1 MASSPASKPAAPP
14 AEADE
19 GALSRVLGSIER
31 VGNKLPDPFMLF
43 VYLLVAF
50 AILSTLVA
58 ALGVTVA
65 IPGSDEV
72 LPVRAAFSGEGALF
86 LLENMV
92 ENFVGFPPLGTVLV
106 ILLGVGLAE
115 RTGLLESVVRAAF
128 SGAPRWLLPYAVAFV
143 GVNANI
149 ASDASFVV
157 VPPLAALV
165 FLAAG
170 RHPVA
175 GLICGFASVGA
186 GYSAGVFIAS
196 IDALL
201 SGITTV
207 AADALPASES
217 ITVTPVDNYFFSA
230 VSAIVLPLI
239 AGFLTDKVVEPRLGP
254 YEPVSRRGAD
264 VDAADSA
271 ETDRDPV
278 GRDTA
283 AGGVVQGDAQ
293 DGAEPEHRLPPRAR
307 RGLRITGVVV
317 LLYAA
322 IVAGSALLPES
333 VLRNEGG
340 GFIPSP
346 LLSSVVPI
354 VFGFFLVAGLAYGI
368 SVGTI
373 RSTRDVPRLMT
384 EAIRDLAGYIVLI
397 FAAAQFIALFQW
409 SNMGALIAVRG
420 ADLLQG
426 IGLTGFLAIAGF
438 VILASLLNLFII
450 SGSAMWALLAP
461 VFIPLFFLLGYE
473 PAFVQAAF
481 RIGDSATQIIT
492 PMNPYLLV
500 LLGFVRRYEPDAGLG
515 TLISRLIVY
524 VVPFWVV
531 WMGLLGLFVLLDL
544 PIGPGIHMMR

>member
-1 MASSPASKPAAPP
+1 MASSPASKPTAPP
-14 AEADE
+14 SEAKE
-19 GALSRVLGSIER
+19 GALSRLLGNIER

-43 VYLLVAF
+43 VYLFAVF

-65 IPGSDEV
+65 IPGADE
-72 LPVRAAFSGEGALF
+72 LPVRAALSGEGLLF

-128 SGAPRWLLPYAVAFV
+128 SNAPRWLLPYAVAFV
-143 GVNANI
+143 GVSANI

-201 SGITTV
+201 SGISTV

-217 ITVTPVDNYFFSA
+217 VTVTPVDNYFFSA
-230 VSAIVLPLI
+230 ASAIVLPVI

-254 YEPVSRRGAD
+254 YEPVSRHDAD
-264 VDAADSA
+264 DADDAD
-271 ETDRDPV
+271 
-278 GRDTA
+278 
-283 AGGVVQGDAQ
+283 VVQGEAQ
-293 DGAEPEHRLPPRAR
+293 DSGADAEHRLSPQAR

-317 LLYAA
+317 LVYAV
-322 IVAGSALLPES
+322 IVVGGALLPAS
-333 VLRNEGG
+333 VLRNEDG

-373 RSTRDVPRLMT
+373 RSTGDVPRLMT
-384 EAIRDLAGYIVLI
+384 EAVRDLAGYIVLI

-420 ADLLQG
+420 ADLLQSV
-426 IGLTGFLAIAGF
+426 GLTGFVAIVGF
-438 VILASLLNLFII
+438 VLLASLLNLFII
-450 SGSAMWALLAP
+450 SGSAMWSLLAP
-461 VFIPLFFLLGYE
+461 VFIPLFFLLGFE

-531 WMGLLGLFVLLDL
+531 WVGLLGIFVLFNL
-544 PIGPGIHMMR
+544 PIGPGIQMMR

>member
-1 MASSPASKPAAPP
+1 MASSPVSKPAAPSSK
-14 AEADE
+14 ASE
-19 GALSRVLGSIER
+19 GVMSRILGSIER

-43 VYLLVAF
+43 IYLLVVF
-50 AILSTLVA
+50 AIVSTLVA

-72 LPVRAAFSGEGALF
+72 VPVRAAFSSEGALF

-128 SGAPRWLLPYAVAFV
+128 SSAPRWMLAYAVAFV
-143 GVNANI
+143 GVSANI

-165 FLAAG
+165 FLSAG

-186 GYSAGVFIAS
+186 GYSAGLFIAS
-196 IDALL
+196 GDALL
-201 SGITTV
+201 SGISTV

-239 AGFLTDKVVEPRLGP
+239 AGFLTDRVVEPRLGH
-254 YEPVSRRGAD
+254 YEPVSRHRAA
-264 VDAADSA
+264 DAA
-271 ETDRDPV
+271 V
-278 GRDTA
+278 GRDVA
-283 AGGVVQGDAQ
+283 AGNVVQGDVQ
-293 DGAEPEHRLPPRAR
+293 DSGAKAEHRLASREL

-317 LLYAA
+317 LVYAV
-322 IVAGSALLPES
+322 IVVGSALLPAS
-333 VLRNEGG
+333 VLRNENG

-346 LLSSVVPI
+346 LLSSVVPL

-426 IGLTGFLAIAGF
+426 IGLTGFPAIVGF
-438 VILASLLNLFII
+438 VLLASLLNLFII
-450 SGSAMWALLAP
+450 SGSAMWSLLAP
-461 VFIPLFFLLGYE
+461 VFVPLFFLLGYE

-531 WMGLLGLFVLLDL
+531 WVGLLGLFVLFDL
-544 PIGPGIHMMR
+544 PIGPGIYMLR

>member
-1 MASSPASKPAAPP
+1 MASSPVTTPP
-14 AEADE
+14 EAGE
-19 GALSRVLGSIER
+19 GVLSRVLGSIER
-31 VGNKLPDPFMLF
+31 AGNKLPDPFMLF
-43 VYLLVAF
+43 VYLFAAF
-50 AILSTLVA
+50 AILSTIVA
-58 ALGVTVA
+58 ALGVTIE
-65 IPGSDEV
+65 IPGAEEA
-72 LPVRAAFSGEGALF
+72 LPVRAAFSGEGLLF

-128 SGAPRWLLPYAVAFV
+128 SKAPRWLLPYAVAFV

-201 SGITTV
+201 SGISTV

-230 VSAIVLPLI
+230 ASAIVLPLI
-239 AGFLTDKVVEPRLGP
+239 AGFLTDKVVEPRLGR
-254 YEPVSRRGAD
+254 YEPVSRHNAESAEGAD
-264 VDAADSA
+264 TDRDAADRNA
-271 ETDRDPV
+271 
-278 GRDTA
+278 A
-283 AGGVVQGDAQ
+283 AGDVVQGDAQ
-293 DGAEPEHRLPPRAR
+293 NSGTEAEHGLSPQAR

-317 LLYAA
+317 LVYA
-322 IVAGSALLPES
+322 VVVVGGALLPAS
-333 VLRNEGG
+333 VLRNESG

-368 SVGTI
+368 TVGTI
-373 RSTRDVPRLMT
+373 RSSRDVPRLMT
-384 EAIRDLAGYIVLI
+384 EAVRDLAGYIVLI

-420 ADLLQG
+420 ANLLEG
-426 IGLTGFLAIAGF
+426 AGLTGFVAIVGF
-438 VILASLLNLFII
+438 VLLASLLNLFII
-450 SGSAMWALLAP
+450 SGSAMWSLLAP
-461 VFIPLFFLLGYE
+461 VFVPLFFLLGYE

-500 LLGFVRRYEPDAGLG
+500 LLAFVRRYEPDAGLG

-531 WMGLLGLFVLLDL
+531 WVGLLGIFVLFNV

>member
-1 MASSPASKPAAPP
+1 MASSPATKPTAPP
-14 AEADE
+14 SEAKE
-19 GALSRVLGSIER
+19 GALSRLLGNIER

-43 VYLLVAF
+43 VYLIAVF
-50 AILSTLVA
+50 AVVSTLAA
-58 ALGVTVA
+58 ALGVTVV
-65 IPGSDEV
+65 IPGDDEV
-72 LPVRAAFSGEGALF
+72 LPVRAAFSGEGVLF

-115 RTGLLESVVRAAF
+115 RTGLLESGVRAAF
-128 SGAPRWLLPYAVAFV
+128 SSAPRWLLPYAVAFV
-143 GVNANI
+143 GVSANI

-201 SGITTV
+201 SGITTA
-207 AADALPASES
+207 AADALPASDS
-217 ITVTPVDNYFFSA
+217 VTVTPVDNYFFSA
-230 VSAIVLPLI
+230 VSAIVLPI
-239 AGFLTDKVVEPRLGP
+239 VAGFLTDKVVEPRLGP
-254 YEPVSRRGAD
+254 YEPVSRHGAD
-264 VDAADSA
+264 DADGAD
-271 ETDRDPV
+271 TDRDAV
-278 GRDTA
+278 DRDTA
-283 AGGVVQGDAQ
+283 AGVVPGDAQ
-293 DGAEPEHRLPPRAR
+293 DSGADAEHRLSPQAR

-317 LLYAA
+317 LVYAV
-322 IVAGSALLPES
+322 IVVGGALLPAS
-333 VLRNEGG
+333 VLRNEDG

-384 EAIRDLAGYIVLI
+384 EAVRDLAGYIVLI

-420 ADLLQG
+420 ADLLEG
-426 IGLTGFLAIAGF
+426 AGLTGFVAIVGF
-438 VILASLLNLFII
+438 VLLASLLNLFII
-450 SGSAMWALLAP
+450 SGSAMWSLLAP
-461 VFIPLFFLLGYE
+461 VFVPLFFLLGYE

-515 TLISRLIVY
+515 TLIARLIVY

-531 WMGLLGLFVLLDL
+531 WVGLLGIFALFNV
-544 PIGPGIHMMR
+544 PIGPGIQMMR

>member
-1 MASSPASKPAAPP
+1 MASSPVTTPP
-14 AEADE
+14 EAGE
-19 GALSRVLGSIER
+19 GVLSRVLGSIER
-31 VGNKLPDPFMLF
+31 AGNKLPDPFMLF
-43 VYLLVAF
+43 VYLFAAF
-50 AILSTLVA
+50 AILSTIVA
-58 ALGVTVA
+58 ALGVTIE
-65 IPGSDEV
+65 IPGAEEA
-72 LPVRAAFSGEGALF
+72 LPVRAAFSGEGLLF

-128 SGAPRWLLPYAVAFV
+128 SKAPRWLLPYAVAFV

-201 SGITTV
+201 SGISTV

-230 VSAIVLPLI
+230 ASAIVLPLI
-239 AGFLTDKVVEPRLGP
+239 AGFLTDKVVEPRLGR
-254 YEPVSRRGAD
+254 YEPVSRHNAESAEGAD
-264 VDAADSA
+264 TGRDAA
-271 ETDRDPV
+271 
-278 GRDTA
+278 
-283 AGGVVQGDAQ
+283 AGDVVQGDAQ
-293 DGAEPEHRLPPRAR
+293 NSGTEAEHGLSPQAR

-317 LLYAA
+317 LVYA
-322 IVAGSALLPES
+322 VVVVGGALLPAS
-333 VLRNEGG
+333 VLRNESG

-368 SVGTI
+368 TVGTI
-373 RSTRDVPRLMT
+373 RSSRDVPRLMT
-384 EAIRDLAGYIVLI
+384 EAVRDLAGYIVLI

-420 ADLLQG
+420 ANLLEG
-426 IGLTGFLAIAGF
+426 AGLTGFVAIVGF
-438 VILASLLNLFII
+438 VLLASLLNLFII
-450 SGSAMWALLAP
+450 SGSAMWSLLAP
-461 VFIPLFFLLGYE
+461 VFVPLFFLLGYE

-500 LLGFVRRYEPDAGLG
+500 LLAFVRRYEPDAGLG

-531 WMGLLGLFVLLDL
+531 WVGLLGIFVLFNV

>member
-1 MASSPASKPAAPP
+1 MASTPVTTPP
-14 AEADE
+14 EAGE
-19 GALSRVLGSIER
+19 GVLSRVLGSIER
-31 VGNKLPDPFMLF
+31 AGNKLPDPFMLF
-43 VYLLVAF
+43 VYLFAAF
-50 AILSTLVA
+50 AILSTIVA
-58 ALGVTVA
+58 ALGVTIE
-65 IPGSDEV
+65 IPGAEEA
-72 LPVRAAFSGEGALF
+72 LPVRAALSGEGLLF

-128 SGAPRWLLPYAVAFV
+128 SKAPRWLLPYAVAFV

-201 SGITTV
+201 SGISTV

-230 VSAIVLPLI
+230 ASAIVLPLI
-239 AGFLTDKVVEPRLGP
+239 AGFLTDKVVEPRLGR
-254 YEPVSRRGAD
+254 YEPVSRHNAESAEGAD
-264 VDAADSA
+264 TDRNAADRHA
-271 ETDRDPV
+271 
-278 GRDTA
+278 A
-283 AGGVVQGDAQ
+283 AGDVVQGDAQ
-293 DGAEPEHRLPPRAR
+293 NSGTEAEHGLSPQAR

-317 LLYAA
+317 LVYA
-322 IVAGSALLPES
+322 VVVVGGALLPAS
-333 VLRNEGG
+333 VLRNESG

-368 SVGTI
+368 TVGTI
-373 RSTRDVPRLMT
+373 RSSRDVPRLMT
-384 EAIRDLAGYIVLI
+384 EAVRDLAGYIVLI

-420 ADLLQG
+420 ANLLEG
-426 IGLTGFLAIAGF
+426 AGLTGFVAIVGF
-438 VILASLLNLFII
+438 VLLASLLNLFII
-450 SGSAMWALLAP
+450 SGSAMWSLLAP
-461 VFIPLFFLLGYE
+461 VFVPLFFLLGYE

-500 LLGFVRRYEPDAGLG
+500 LLAFVRRYEPDAGLG

-531 WMGLLGLFVLLDL
+531 WVGLLGIFVLFNV